1 MAAEV
6 PDGSTLD
13 KFRRYRSSGDR
24 SLRNELIEQHRS
36 IATSAARHF
45 AARGEP
51 LDDLEQVALI
61 GILKAVERFDPDLG
75 IPFVSF
81 ARPTVLGE
89 LRRHFRD
96 TTWSVR
102 VPRRLKDLRS
112 ELSGATE
119 HLISSLGRAP
129 TPQELAAHMR
139 LEVDDV
145 LEALEAG
152 GAYRPA
158 SLGSPASADQADPPG
173 ADALRSAD
181 PLIEGAADRL
191 LVGQL
196 LEALGERERRIV
208 QLRFYGGLSQT
219 EIAEEVGLSQVHVS
233 RLLRAS
239 LASMQRRL
247 RHMR

>member
-1 MAAEV
+1 MADV
-6 PDGSTLD
+6 PDDSVLER
-13 KFRRYRSSGDR
+13 FRLYQASGDR
-24 SLRNELIEQHRS
+24 TLRNELIEEHRS
-36 IATSAARHF
+36 IAISAARHF

-51 LDDLEQVALI
+51 FDDLEQVALI
-61 GILKAVERFDPDLG
+61 GVLKAVERFDPDLG

-96 TTWSVR
+96 RTWSLR
-102 VPRRLKDLRS
+102 VPRKLKDLRS

-129 TPQELAAHMR
+129 TPNELAAHMR
-139 LEVDDV
+139 VEVDDV

-158 SLGSPASADQADPPG
+158 SLGTPEGADQVSAG
-173 ADALRSAD
+173 SDALRADD
-181 PLIEGAADRL
+181 PLIEGTADRML
-191 LVGQL
+191 IGQL
-196 LEALGERERRIV
+196 LETLPERERRIV
-208 QLRFYGGLSQT
+208 QLRFFAGLSQA

-239 LASMQRRL
+239 LAAMQRRL
-247 RHMR
+247 RHMH